1 MFKGLKLKVRKF
13 WQPISTFREVTGE
26 KLVRGLG
33 FWSPS
38 ILINVNDSNSKI
50 VLLLISRKSYFK
62 NKELIYAMAMSFTQ

>member
-1 MFKGLKLKVRKF
+1 MFKGLKLNVRKF
-13 WQPISTFREVTGE
+13 WRPISTFREVTGE

>member
-1 MFKGLKLKVRKF
+1 MSKGLKLKVRKF
-13 WQPISTFREVTGE
+13 WRPISTFREVTGE

-33 FWSPS
+33 IWSPS

>member
-13 WQPISTFREVTGE
+13 WRPISTFREVTGE

-33 FWSPS
+33 IWSPS